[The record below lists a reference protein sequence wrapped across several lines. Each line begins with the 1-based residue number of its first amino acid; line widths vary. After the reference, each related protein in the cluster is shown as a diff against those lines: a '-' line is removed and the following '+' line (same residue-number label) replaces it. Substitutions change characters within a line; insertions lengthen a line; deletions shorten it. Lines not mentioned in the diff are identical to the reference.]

1 MASHVISAGQSLS
14 GNQTITS
21 PSGIFELGFFT
32 TGNSQ
37 NYYIGIWYKKLPPK
51 TVVWVANRNQP
62 VSDTSSSTLQ
72 LFQNGNLT
80 LLVQSKTEI
89 WSTHSMSTVSHSTV
103 AMLLDN
109 GNFVITYAFNSSVV
123 IWQSFDHP
131 TNTWLPGGKL
141 GHNRLTKEKLS
152 LTPWRNPQNPA
163 PGLFPIWAVS
173 FGLTASTCHLGR
185 DYGYKSYI
193 ERLQTTEYG
202 FWSSYMANGFQGTLK
217 DGQEIAVKRLSKHS
231 RQGLNELKNE
241 AWMLYTEGRSIEVLD
256 TSVGDS
262 SDPHEV
268 VRSIHV
274 GLSSVQHNPANRPSM
289 PATAVMLS
297 GEGSSPQPQK
307 PGFYS
312 ERDLNELEV
321 DPSSKAFLANAVT
334 VLLH

>member
-32 TGNSQ
+32 PGSSQ

-109 GNFVITYAFNSSVV
+109 GNFVITYAFNSSDV

-173 FGLTASTCHLGR
+173 FCIF
-185 DYGYKSYI
+185 K
-193 ERLQTTEYG
+193 
-202 FWSSYMANGFQGTLK
+202 
-217 DGQEIAVKRLSKHS
+217 VK
-231 RQGLNELKNE
+231 
-241 AWMLYTEGRSIEVLD
+241 Y
-256 TSVGDS
+256 
-262 SDPHEV
+262 
-268 VRSIHV
+268 
-274 GLSSVQHNPANRPSM
+274 
-289 PATAVMLS
+289 
-297 GEGSSPQPQK
+297 
-307 PGFYS
+307 
-312 ERDLNELEV
+312 
-321 DPSSKAFLANAVT
+321 
-334 VLLH
+334 

>member
-32 TGNSQ
+32 PGNSQ

-173 FGLTASTCHLGR
+173 
-185 DYGYKSYI
+185 YYK
-193 ERLQTTEYG
+193 LQQQQP
-202 FWSSYMANGFQGTLK
+202 SPN
-217 DGQEIAVKRLSKHS
+217 R
-231 RQGLNELKNE
+231 
-241 AWMLYTEGRSIEVLD
+241 
-256 TSVGDS
+256 DS

-289 PATAVMLS
+289 PATVVMLS
-297 GEGSSPQPQK
+297 GEGLSPQPQK
-307 PGFYS
+307 PGFYC

>member
-1 MASHVISAGQSLS
+1 MASHVFSAGQSLS

-32 TGNSQ
+32 PGNSQ

-80 LLVQSKTEI
+80 LLVQFKTEI

-163 PGLFPIWAVS
+163 PGLFPIWA
-173 FGLTASTCHLGR
+173 
-185 DYGYKSYI
+185 
-193 ERLQTTEYG
+193 
-202 FWSSYMANGFQGTLK
+202 GTLK

-231 RQGLNELKNE
+231 RQGLNELKNKGI
-241 AWMLYTEGRSIEVLD
+241 LYL
-256 TSVGDS
+256 
-262 SDPHEV
+262 H
-268 VRSIHV
+268 HV
-274 GLSSVQHNPANRPSM
+274 GLLGVQHNPADRPSM
-289 PATAVMLS
+289 PVAVVMLS
-297 GEGSSPQPQK
+297 GEGSLPQPQK

-334 VLLH
+334 VLLHY